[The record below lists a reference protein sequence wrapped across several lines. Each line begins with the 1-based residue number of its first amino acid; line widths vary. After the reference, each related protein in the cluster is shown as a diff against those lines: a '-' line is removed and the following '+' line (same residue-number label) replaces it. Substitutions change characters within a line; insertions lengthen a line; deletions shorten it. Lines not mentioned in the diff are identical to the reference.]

1 MLRFFRGLSNSRIGT
16 WAVALIG
23 IGILVGFAMG
33 DLSNVG
39 TGNLGFGMGS
49 STLAEAG
56 KQEVTDREM
65 SDAMQRRL
73 QEVRQQNPTADYT
86 SIAADFEP
94 LLAQL
99 IDQAALFAFADKY
112 GFHLSKRLIDG
123 EIAQIPG
130 TRGLDGKFSE
140 QAYAAFLQQQ
150 RMTDAQV
157 REVIS
162 TGVLQRLLLT
172 PIAVNARTPVGVA
185 TPYASMLLEA
195 REGEAVVVPVTA
207 FTAGLK
213 PTDADLQRYYAA
225 NRARYMVPE
234 QRVIRIARMGPE
246 QVANVSASDQ
256 EIAAY
261 YRANQA
267 TYGARETRTLSQAI
281 VPDRAAANAIAARA
295 RAGGTLAA
303 AAAPA
308 GSNASVSSLADQTRQ
323 AYASV
328 AGERAAAAAFGAASG
343 AVVGPIQ
350 SDFGWVVVKVDAVKR
365 EGGKSLD
372 QARSEI
378 AAKLNAEKRKAALE
392 ELVDR
397 VQTALDEGR
406 NFAEAASQAKL
417 PVTTT
422 PLIVANGTSRTDSG
436 YKFPAELAPALKVGF
451 EMASNDQPEIATL
464 PNDQGYAMV
473 APEQV
478 VAAAPAPLASIR
490 DRVEKDWVLG
500 QALAR
505 ARTVANS
512 VAAKASTMPLSEAV
526 KQAGIPLPPVRPIAA
541 RRIQIAEASGQ
552 IAPPLR
558 MLFTLGAGKSRA
570 VRDVG
575 DRGFF
580 VVKVDKIVPGNALLQ
595 PGLIG
600 QMQNELQQATSQD
613 YAQQFIAALRAE
625 VKVQRNEK
633 AIQEAKQRLTSGG
646 G

>member
-1 MLRFFRGLSNSRIGT
+1 MLRFFRGLSKSRIGT
-16 WAVALIG
+16 WAVALVG

-49 STLAEAG
+49 ATLAEAG
-56 KQEVTDREM
+56 KEEVTDREM
-65 SDAMQRRL
+65 NDAMQRRL
-73 QEVRQQNPTADYT
+73 QEVRQQNPMADYS
-86 SIAADFEP
+86 SISGDFDQ

-99 IDQAALFAFADKY
+99 IDQSALFAFADKY

-123 EIAQIPG
+123 EIAQIPAA
-130 TRGLDGKFSE
+130 RGLDGKFSE

-172 PIAVNARTPVGVA
+172 PIAVNARAPVGVA
-185 TPYASMLLEA
+185 MPYASMLLEA

-246 QVANVSASDQ
+246 QVAGITASEQ

-261 YRANQA
+261 YRSNQA
-267 TYGARETRTLSQAI
+267 AYGARETRTLSQVV

-295 RAGGTLAA
+295 KAGGTLAA

-308 GSNASVSSLADQTRQ
+308 GSNASVSSLTDQTRQ
-323 AYASV
+323 GYASV
-328 AGERAAAAAFGAASG
+328 AGERVAAAAFGAASG
-343 AVVGPIQ
+343 AVIGPIQ
-350 SDFGWVVVKVDAVKR
+350 SDFGWVVVKVDAIKR

-378 AAKLNAEKRKAALE
+378 AEKLTAEKRKTALE
-392 ELVDR
+392 DLVDR
-397 VQTALDEGR
+397 IQTALDEGQ
-406 NFAEAASQAKL
+406 NFAEAAAQAKL
-417 PVTTT
+417 PVITT
-422 PLIVANGTSRTDSG
+422 PLIVANGSSRTDAG
-436 YKFPAELAPALKVGF
+436 YKFPADLAPALKVGF

-464 PNDQGYAMV
+464 PNGQGYAMV
-473 APEQV
+473 APAQV

-490 DRVEKDWVLG
+490 DQVAKDWVLG

-512 VAAKASTMPLSEAV
+512 VAAKASSMPLSEAV

-580 VVKVDKIVPGNALLQ
+580 VVKVEKIVPGNALLQ
-595 PGLIG
+595 PALIG

-625 VKVQRNEK
+625 MKVRRNEK

>member
-526 KQAGIPLPPVRPIAA
+526 QQAGIPLPPVRPIAA

>member
-436 YKFPAELAPALKVGF
+436 YKFPAELTPALKVGF

-526 KQAGIPLPPVRPIAA
+526 QQAGIPLPPVRPIAA

>member
-1 MLRFFRGLSNSRIGT
+1 MLRFFRGLSKSRVGT
-16 WAVALIG
+16 WAVALVG

-39 TGNLGFGMGS
+39 TGNLGFGGMGA

-56 KQEVTDREM
+56 KEEVTDREM
-65 SDAMQRRL
+65 SDVMQRRL
-73 QEVRQQNPTADYT
+73 QEVREQNPTADYP
-86 SIAADFEP
+86 SIARDFEP
-94 LLAQL
+94 LLQQL
-99 IDQAALFAFADKY
+99 IDQSTLFAFADKY

-213 PTDADLQRYYAA
+213 PTDADLERYYNA
-225 NRARYMVPE
+225 NRARYMIPE

-246 QVANVSASDQ
+246 QVAGIAASDQ

-267 TYGARETRTLSQAI
+267 TYGARETRNLSQVV

-295 RAGGTLAA
+295 KAGGTIAA

-308 GSNASVSSLADQTRQ
+308 GSNASVSSLTDQTRQ

-350 SDFGWVVVKVDAVKR
+350 SDFGWVVVKVESIKR

-378 AAKLNAEKRKAALE
+378 AEKLNAEKRKNALE

-397 VQTALDEGR
+397 IQTGLDEGQ
-406 NFAEAASQAKL
+406 NFAEAAAQAKL
-417 PVTTT
+417 PVITT

-436 YKFPAELAPALKVGF
+436 YKFPEDLAPALKVGF

-464 PNDQGYAMV
+464 PNAQGYAMV
-473 APEQV
+473 APAQV

-490 DRVEKDWVLG
+490 DQVEKDWVLG

-512 VAAKASTMPLSEAV
+512 IAAKASTMPLSEAV

-575 DRGFF
+575 NRGFF

-595 PGLIG
+595 PALIG
-600 QMQNELQQATSQD
+600 QMRNELQQATSQD

-625 VKVQRNEK
+625 VKVRRNEK

-646 G
+646 

>member
-436 YKFPAELAPALKVGF
+436 YKFPAELTPALKVGF